1 VAKKSVRAIAS
12 DACCYSPVGL
22 ALRAAVAKRLR
33 RSTAD
38 MLVRTGRISLAFPI
52 KCLLLAVAAVI
63 LPACATENINSS
75 SAGTPSTQATISA
88 DSKVWAFSFLPGSFI
103 AVTID
108 SVDGQK
114 VGSGTSKVSVDPGA
128 HKISVTCHAVGAENT
143 EEISVYA
150 FAGAHY
156 QLSALVGGNRPVP
169 CTSIVQ
175 RKSKS

>member
-1 VAKKSVRAIAS
+1 
-12 DACCYSPVGL
+12 
-22 ALRAAVAKRLR
+22 
-33 RSTAD
+33 
-38 MLVRTGRISLAFPI
+38 M
-52 KCLLLAVAAVI
+52 AAVI
-63 LPACATENINSS
+63 LPACATQNINSS
-75 SAGTPSTQATISA
+75 NANAPSTQATISA

-114 VGSGTSKVSVDPGA
+114 VGSGTSRVSVDPGG
-128 HKISVTCHAVGAENT
+128 HKISVTCHSVGAENT
-143 EEISVYA
+143 EEINVYA

-156 QLSALVGGNRPVP
+156 QLSALVGGNASVP

>member
-1 VAKKSVRAIAS
+1 MDHLIPARQLGIFLAKFEPRVAAS
-12 DACCYSPVGL
+12 A
-22 ALRAAVAKRLR
+22 RAA
-33 RSTAD
+33 
-38 MLVRTGRISLAFPI
+38 
-52 KCLLLAVAAVI
+52 LLPVVAAVI
-63 LPACATENINSS
+63 LPACATQNINSS
-75 SAGTPSTQATISA
+75 SAGTQATISA

-114 VGSGTSKVSVDPGA
+114 VGSGTSKVSVNPGA

-143 EEISVYA
+143 EEFSVYA

-156 QLSALVGGNRPVP
+156 KLSALVGGNTSVP
-169 CTSIVQ
+169 CTSIMQ

>member
-1 VAKKSVRAIAS
+1 MDQSSQVLIR
-12 DACCYSPVGL
+12 
-22 ALRAAVAKRLR
+22 RLP
-33 RSTAD
+33 
-38 MLVRTGRISLAFPI
+38 RTGGLTLRLI
-52 KCLLLAVAAVI
+52 KCLLPVVAAVI
-63 LPACATENINSS
+63 LPACATQNINSS
-75 SAGTPSTQATISA
+75 SSAPSTQATISA

-114 VGSGTSKVSVDPGA
+114 VGSGISKVSVDPGA

-143 EEISVYA
+143 EEFSVYA

-156 QLSALVGGNRPVP
+156 QLSALVGGNMSAP
-169 CTSIVQ
+169 CTSIIQ

>member
-1 VAKKSVRAIAS
+1 MPRRTPARQLGIFLAKFEPRVAAA
-12 DACCYSPVGL
+12 A
-22 ALRAAVAKRLR
+22 RAA
-33 RSTAD
+33 
-38 MLVRTGRISLAFPI
+38 
-52 KCLLLAVAAVI
+52 LLPVVAAVI
-63 LPACATENINSS
+63 LPACATQNINSS
-75 SAGTPSTQATISA
+75 SAGTQATISA

-114 VGSGTSKVSVDPGA
+114 VGSGPSRVSVDPGA

-156 QLSALVGGNRPVP
+156 RLSALVGGNSAAP
-169 CTSIVQ
+169 CTSIVERI
-175 RKSKS
+175 RKADRS

>member
-1 VAKKSVRAIAS
+1 VF
-12 DACCYSPVGL
+12 
-22 ALRAAVAKRLR
+22 
-33 RSTAD
+33 
-38 MLVRTGRISLAFPI
+38 RIESLLP
-52 KCLLLAVAAVI
+52 LVAAVI
-63 LPACATENINSS
+63 LPACATQNMNSS
-75 SAGTPSTQATISA
+75 GASTPSTQATISA
-88 DSKVWAFSFLPGSFI
+88 DSKLWAFSFLPGSFI

-114 VGSGTSKVSVDPGA
+114 VGSGTAKVSVDPGA

-143 EEISVYA
+143 EEFSVYA

-156 QLSALVGGNRPVP
+156 QLSALVGGSTSVP

>member
-1 VAKKSVRAIAS
+1 MLFRTRRINFAFRI
-12 DACCYSPVGL
+12 
-22 ALRAAVAKRLR
+22 KRL
-33 RSTAD
+33 
-38 MLVRTGRISLAFPI
+38 LPL
-52 KCLLLAVAAVI
+52 VAAVI
-63 LPACATENINSS
+63 LPACATENINSGGAS
-75 SAGTPSTQATISA
+75 TPSTQATISA

-103 AVTID
+103 TVTFD

-114 VGSGTSKVSVDPGA
+114 VGSGTWKVSVDPGA

-150 FAGAHY
+150 LAGAHY
-156 QLSALVGGNRPVP
+156 QLSALVGGNASVP

>member
-1 VAKKSVRAIAS
+1 
-12 DACCYSPVGL
+12 
-22 ALRAAVAKRLR
+22 
-33 RSTAD
+33 
-38 MLVRTGRISLAFPI
+38 
-52 KCLLLAVAAVI
+52 VAAAI
-63 LPACATENINSS
+63 LPACATQNINSG
-75 SAGTPSTQATISA
+75 SASTPSTQAIISA

-156 QLSALVGGNRPVP
+156 QLSALVGGITSVP

>member
-1 VAKKSVRAIAS
+1 
-12 DACCYSPVGL
+12 
-22 ALRAAVAKRLR
+22 
-33 RSTAD
+33 
-38 MLVRTGRISLAFPI
+38 MLFRTGRTGFAFRI
-52 KCLLLAVAAVI
+52 KCLLPVVAAAI
-63 LPACATENINSS
+63 LPACATQNINSG
-75 SAGTPSTQATISA
+75 SAGTQAIISA

-103 AVTID
+103 AVTIN
-108 SVDGQK
+108 SVDGLK

-143 EEISVYA
+143 EEITVNV

-156 QLSALVGGNRPVP
+156 QLSALVGGNTAVP

>member
-1 VAKKSVRAIAS
+1 V
-12 DACCYSPVGL
+12 P
-22 ALRAAVAKRLR
+22 
-33 RSTAD
+33 
-38 MLVRTGRISLAFPI
+38 TGRVNLAFCI
-52 KCLLLAVAAVI
+52 KYLLPVVAAII
-63 LPACATENINSS
+63 LPACATQAINSGS
-75 SAGTPSTQATISA
+75 PSTQRAPATISA

-143 EEISVYA
+143 EEITVNA

-156 QLSALVGGNRPVP
+156 QLSALVGGNTSVP